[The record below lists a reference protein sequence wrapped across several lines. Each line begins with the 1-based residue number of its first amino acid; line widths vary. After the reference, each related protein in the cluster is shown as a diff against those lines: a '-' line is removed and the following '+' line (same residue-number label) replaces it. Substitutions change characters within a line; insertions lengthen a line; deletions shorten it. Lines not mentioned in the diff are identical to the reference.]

1 MMRTVASKMAL
12 LTATALLGLALLTA
26 LGRYEME
33 QVYEGANFG
42 NVNAVPSLI
51 ALDTLRRNFLLL
63 GTQLQRQLN
72 SSDDV
77 ARAEAE
83 KQVAIYRQGVATA
96 IIKYETDGCLGS
108 DCFADAK
115 DKMFLSEEKVV
126 WARYDSLLDRILQE
140 THKGQPGIARAQ
152 EVLNATAPLADQI
165 SRLITDHIAYNAAV
179 ATRETAKAVET
190 KSDALYLTLGAC
202 ALMLAAIGGLG
213 FLTARSIIAQLG
225 GEPAAATAIVSRLA
239 GGDVSER
246 IDLKPGDDASMM
258 ARVHFLSQTM
268 ERLASRA
275 EAIGRGNLDD
285 EVALASEQ
293 DRLGKAIN
301 DMIRMLRASRAE
313 DERRNWLKD
322 GYSQL
327 TASLTGDLS
336 TEQLADAAIG
346 MMGHYLEAGRGVFYL
361 YVEASQQLE
370 LVGSYMYTERNHIGA
385 RFALGEGAVGQ
396 AARERK
402 PIILTLDA
410 SDENTPPIT
419 TGTSSAT
426 PRYTYTYPL
435 LHEVDLVGVIELAS
449 FTRFDDKKTEFLA
462 GVSGMLASLLYVA
475 EQRVHIR
482 KLLGASEASEKELRI
497 QSEQLRDTNAQM
509 EEQQQQLQQQAEEL
523 QQTNSQM
530 EEQQQQLQQ
539 QAEELRQSNA
549 QMEEQQQQMQL
560 QNEQLQEARRLQEA
574 KTQQLKQSSQYKSEF
589 LSNMSHELRTPL
601 NSIILLSKMMLSEEE
616 GKLDG
621 ESAKWAQV
629 IHRSGQELLRL
640 INDVLDLSKVEAGRM
655 ELHAGPVS
663 GADICT
669 ELQSM
674 FEHLARDKGLSLS
687 VINQLEADFVSDW
700 DKLSQI
706 LRNLLS
712 NAVKFTREGSIS
724 VTVGR
729 RPGHAL
735 PIFLSVRDSGV
746 GIAPDKR
753 NVIFEAFQ
761 QADGSTSREFGGTGL
776 GLTISL
782 RFAQMLGGTIEL
794 QSELGKGSEFTVLL
808 PDAMPS
814 TRPGTATAAPAISPV
829 PAPPGDGHLALPAPS
844 VADDRDTIHSE
855 DAVILLI
862 DDDPAFCQSLLAMNR
877 RLGYK
882 TLLAHSGEE
891 GLDLAWRH
899 RPHGILL
906 DLGLPDMDGAQVL
919 HEIKSRRE
927 LARIPVHI
935 VSARDRDD
943 AFLQQGAIG
952 FLQKPADDHRLAQA
966 EAALLAALER
976 SEGNSIL
983 VVENGGISAAEVAAV
998 VGPERGPVLAATPD
1012 GALEQALSRSACRV
1026 AIIDLGDGQAD
1037 TALTV
1042 AARLRAAA
1050 PELALVFFASR
1061 ALDDEEANRLRHY
1074 SECVIVKAPQAER
1087 RLLENV
1093 ERFLRRVPQEH
1104 AAMQAAPTPASG
1116 KVLSGRHILLV
1127 DDDPRNLFVIT
1138 AALERHGA
1146 RLSNAVNGKR
1156 ALEFLAQNPV
1166 DLVLMD
1172 IMMPEMDG
1180 FQTIAAMRRDAA
1192 MQATPVLALT
1202 AKAAPSDQA
1211 EIMAAGADDYL
1222 AKPVDYDVLVAK
1234 VLKWSGGRGT

>member
-1 MMRTVASKMAL
+1 MMRSVASKMAL

-63 GTQLQRQLN
+63 GTNLQRQLN

-83 KQVAIYRQGVATA
+83 KQVANYRQGVATA
-96 IIKYETDGCLGS
+96 ITKYETDGCLGS

-115 DKMFLSEEKVV
+115 DKTFLSEEKIV
-126 WARYDSLLDRILQE
+126 WARYDSMLDPILQE
-140 THKGQPGIARAQ
+140 THKGQTGIARAQ
-152 EVLNATAPLADQI
+152 ELLNATAPLADQI

-239 GGDVSER
+239 SGDVSER
-246 IDLKPGDDASMM
+246 IDLKPGDSASMM

-275 EAIGRGNLDD
+275 EAIGRGNLED

-482 KLLGASEASEKELRI
+482 KLLSASESSEKELRI

-530 EEQQQQLQQ
+530 EEQQQLQQ

-549 QMEEQQQQMQL
+549 QMEEQQRMQS
-560 QNEQLQEARRLQEA
+560 QNEQLIEARRLQEA

-601 NSIILLSKMMLSEEE
+601 NSIILLSKMMLSEED

-687 VINQLEADFVSDW
+687 VVNQLEADFISDW

-712 NAVKFTREGSIS
+712 NAVKFTREGSIH

-794 QSELGKGSEFTVLL
+794 QSEPGKGSEFTVLL
-808 PDAMPS
+808 PDTLPS
-814 TRPGTATAAPAISPV
+814 TRPETATAAPTIAAA
-829 PAPPGDGHLALPAPS
+829 PAPSGDGHLALPAPS

-935 VSARDRDD
+935 VSASDRDD

-966 EAALLAALER
+966 EASLLAALER

-998 VGPERGPVLAATPD
+998 VGPERGPVLAAAPD
-1012 GALEQALSRSACRV
+1012 GALEQALSRSPCRV
-1026 AIIDLGDGQAD
+1026 
-1037 TALTV
+1037 
-1042 AARLRAAA
+1042 
-1050 PELALVFFASR
+1050 
-1061 ALDDEEANRLRHY
+1061 
-1074 SECVIVKAPQAER
+1074 
-1087 RLLENV
+1087 
-1093 ERFLRRVPQEH
+1093 
-1104 AAMQAAPTPASG
+1104 
-1116 KVLSGRHILLV
+1116 
-1127 DDDPRNLFVIT
+1127 
-1138 AALERHGA
+1138 
-1146 RLSNAVNGKR
+1146 
-1156 ALEFLAQNPV
+1156 
-1166 DLVLMD
+1166 
-1172 IMMPEMDG
+1172 
-1180 FQTIAAMRRDAA
+1180 
-1192 MQATPVLALT
+1192 
-1202 AKAAPSDQA
+1202 KAAPADQA

-1234 VLKWSGGRGT
+1234 VLKWSGGRSA